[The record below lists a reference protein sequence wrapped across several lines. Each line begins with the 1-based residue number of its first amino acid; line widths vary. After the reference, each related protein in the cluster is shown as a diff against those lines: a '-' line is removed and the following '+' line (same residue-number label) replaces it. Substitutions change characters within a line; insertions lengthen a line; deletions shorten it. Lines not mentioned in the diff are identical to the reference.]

1 MGITRNGDGEETVVS
16 VNKEV
21 IGMTVMRATLAT
33 AVASLF
39 LLTSTAQAIP
49 LTFGDQVEV
58 GNVSGTVFTPSP
70 ILGDSNGLY
79 SNVSFLLNGSRSVS
93 ASAGLFVLD
102 HREASSP
109 WEQLLAFCLEPD
121 VYLTPF
127 SNPYT
132 VNSVASAGYSTAPLS
147 ELWGRY
153 RGNVVSDTTAA
164 AFQIAIWEL
173 AFGASDRNLAT
184 GDFRLTSAASNVS
197 TLAQSW
203 LTSLNGTGPMAN
215 DLFVLVNNQSLT
227 DRQDLLTSGPVSVPE
242 PATLTLLG
250 AGLAGLLVSRR
261 RRAANNNDNEG
272 AKA

>member
-1 MGITRNGDGEETVVS
+1 
-16 VNKEV
+16 
-21 IGMTVMRATLAT
+21 MTMMRATLAS
-33 AVASLF
+33 AVASLL

-70 ILGDSNGLY
+70 VGSDSNGLY
-79 SNVSFLLNGSRSVS
+79 SNVSFLLNGTRSVS
-93 ASAGLFVLD
+93 ASAGLFSLD
-102 HREASSP
+102 YRQPASA

-132 VNSVASAGYSTAPLS
+132 VNSVSGAGYTAAPIA

-164 AFQIAIWEL
+164 AFQVAIWEL
-173 AFGASDRNLAT
+173 AFGTSDRNLST
-184 GDFRLTSAASNVS
+184 GDFRLTTTGTVL
-197 TLAQSW
+197 TTAQGW
-203 LTSLNGTGPMAN
+203 LNSLTGTGPMAN

-242 PATLTLLG
+242 PGTLTLLG
-250 AGLAGLLVSRR
+250 AGLAGLLVTRR
-261 RRAANNNDNEG
+261 RRAANSENNKEG
-272 AKA
+272 ANA

>member
-1 MGITRNGDGEETVVS
+1 MGITRNGDGDIAVVS
-16 VNKEV
+16 VNKDV
-21 IGMTVMRATLAT
+21 PGMTVMRGTLAS

-39 LLTSTAQAIP
+39 LMSGTAQAIP

-58 GNVSGTVFTPSP
+58 GNQSGTVFTPSP
-70 ILGDSNGLY
+70 VGSDSNGLY
-79 SNVSFLLNGSRSVS
+79 SNVSFLLNGTRSVS
-93 ASAGLFVLD
+93 ASAGLFSLD
-102 HREASSP
+102 YRQPASA

-132 VNSVASAGYSTAPLS
+132 VNSVTSAGYDANPIS

-164 AFQIAIWEL
+164 AFQVAIWEL
-173 AFGASDRNLAT
+173 AFGASDRNLST
-184 GDFRLTSAASNVS
+184 GAFRLTAGS
-197 TLAQSW
+197 TDVVNTAQSW
-203 LTSLNGTGPMAN
+203 LNSLTGTGPMAN

-242 PATLTLLG
+242 PGTLTLLG
-250 AGLAGLLVSRR
+250 AGLAGLLVTRR
-261 RRAANNNDNEG
+261 RRASNNNNNDG
-272 AKA
+272 AHA